1 MTSSSL
7 VGKRFVPSFE
17 KTSASSL
24 NTSKAPRAPGTSTDD
39 APVAALIFAANL
51 AARGS

>member
-7 VGKRFVPSFE
+7 VGKRFVASFE

-24 NTSKAPRAPGTSTDD
+24 KTSNAPRAPCTSSDE
-39 APVAALIFAANL
+39 APVADLIFAANL